1 MQCNMDIKKNDKFRH
16 FKGKIVEVI
25 EIGKDSETLEDLIIY
40 KHIDDDVI
48 WVRPKEMFA
57 SKVNKIKYPNVKQE
71 YRFEKIN

>member
-57 SKVNKIKYPNVKQE
+57 SKVDKIKYPNVKQE